1 MGIVGYLLIGFACM
15 ILLSLIRN
23 RYYNLKIRE
32 IVVFMLLLV
41 ITGVIGTAVL
51 FYIENGH
58 WGGTS
63 FFGSIFLIPIVFT
76 IISKTFKITYGK
88 MMDICAV
95 PICAMLAVMKVRCV
109 VGGCC
114 SGSSIVLRDGSS
126 FVFPSQIAE
135 MIVILLIMI
144 KLISWEVKG
153 LNKDILYPLFLI
165 MYGVTRFVL
174 NFFRANL
181 SPFVW
186 ILPPGHFWSIVA
198 VIGGLIV
205 AFWYLNKKEREE
217 NVLHIKQE

>member
-1 MGIVGYLLIGFACM
+1 MAGIMGYLLIGFICM
-15 ILLSLIRN
+15 VLLSLIRN
-23 RYYNLKIRE
+23 RYYNLKIWE

-76 IISKTFKITYGK
+76 IIGKTFKITYGK

-95 PICAMLAVMKVRCV
+95 PICAMLAVMKVRCFLE
-109 VGGCC
+109 GCC
-114 SGSSIVLRDGSS
+114 DGIIIKLADDVS
-126 FVFPSQIAE
+126 FTFPSQMAE
-135 MIVILLIMI
+135 MIVILIIMI
-144 KLISWEVKG
+144 KLIIWEVKG
-153 LNKDILYPLFLI
+153 INKNILYPLFLI

-174 NFFRANL
+174 NFFRADL
-181 SPFVW
+181 SPFVL

-198 VIGGLIV
+198 VVCGIIV
-205 AFWYLNKKEREE
+205 IFWSFRKKETEE
-217 NVLHIKQE
+217 DNLYIK